1 MGMICAILGLSKCIF
16 EMQHISTLA
25 QNSNMPYLAYFQ
37 DFQFLISDFH
47 HIDFDRAQFIIHVYI
62 CTFSLT
68 DTESIKTVKHG
79 DLGNKT
85 WQITVK
91 FEISSN
97 CGVIRKS
104 S

>member
-1 MGMICAILGLSKCIF
+1 
-16 EMQHISTLA
+16 
-25 QNSNMPYLAYFQ
+25 MPYLAYFQ

-62 CTFSLT
+62 CTFSPT

-85 WQITVK
+85 WQLTVS
-91 FEISSN
+91 FQFHRIAELF
-97 CGVIRKS
+97 VIVKNS
-104 S
+104 